1 MSMVMIIL
9 VAAVTFGACFLLDK
23 GYTKKFRGQEQH
35 KTGLSVRLNK
45 RYGVIGLLMVVLGI
59 AGLFASFSD
68 TWVFTAA
75 SIIII
80 LIGICLIVYYMTFG
94 LFYDEDSFILTTF
107 GKKSVTYRFADIRCQ
122 QLYTSYGTV
131 IIELQL
137 YSGRTFQL
145 QSGLIGVYPFLDTAF
160 AGWCRQKGIQKE
172 ACAFHDPD
180 NSCWFPKA
188 EDC

>member
-23 GYTKKFRGQEQH
+23 CYTKKFRGQEQH

-80 LIGICLIVYYMTFG
+80 LIGVCLIVYYMTFG

-122 QLYTSYGTV
+122 QLYNAYGSIV
-131 IIELQL
+131 IELVMED
-137 YSGRTFQL
+137 GRAVQL
-145 QSGLIGVYPFLDTAF
+145 QAAGSGNHLLFGYTFHGSHIFCRGKPHTA
-160 AGWCRQKGIQKE
+160 
-172 ACAFHDPD
+172 
-180 NSCWFPKA
+180 
-188 EDC
+188 

>member
-23 GYTKKFRGQEQH
+23 GYTKKFRSQEQH

-80 LIGICLIVYYMTFG
+80 LIGVCLIVYYMTFG

-122 QLYTSYGTV
+122 QLYNAYGSIV
-131 IIELQL
+131 IELVMED
-137 YSGRTFQL
+137 GRAVQL
-145 QSGLIGVYPFLDTAF
+145 QAAMEGVYPFMDKAF
-160 AGWCRQKGIQKE
+160 AGWLRQKGIALE
-172 ACAFHDPD
+172 DCPFYDPS
-180 NSCWFPKA
+180 NSCWFPKG
-188 EDC
+188 EE